1 MRKHFFSAFL
11 KTIATLCIV
20 TAIGCFAMALYSGNV
35 DNDYVNKAVDI
46 ADRAIGKLTGNT
58 AISGSGNTSVAEPVS
73 VESVSYD
80 RYAYQQ
86 LDSTTQGV
94 YDQIYDCIINFKD
107 KVSLTSYDEN
117 VLATAYEAMM
127 ADYGSL
133 FWMRDYKYNTYK
145 RGDSVVGLEF
155 EPKYTMTQAERD
167 DYQARIDEV
176 AAEWLSGISSDA
188 SDYDKALYV
197 FETLIDNVDYD
208 TESEQNQ
215 NIISVFINKSTVCQG
230 YADAA
235 WYLLDKLGIKST
247 IVTGNA
253 NNQAHAWNLVYLD
266 GAYYYM
272 DVTWGNSRY
281 LNLDN
286 STTKRV
292 NYAYLAMTTQELTR
306 THTLGMSI
314 EMPECVSTADNYF
327 VKNGLYFNSFDANA
341 IGSVLGDS
349 YNRGDESIS
358 IKLADA
364 ALYSQVSQY
373 FFDDQH
379 ISQYCRGLSTIYYL
393 MDESVYVISVQW

>member
-1 MRKHFFSAFL
+1 MRKHFFRAFL
-11 KTIATLCIV
+11 KTIAVLCIV
-20 TAIGCFAMALYSGNV
+20 TALGCFAMAYISGDV
-35 DNDYVNKAVDI
+35 DNDYVNKAMDI
-46 ADRAIGKLTGNT
+46 ADTAIGHLTGDST
-58 AISGSGNTSVAEPVS
+58 TSDSGKTSVAEPVT

-86 LDSTTQGV
+86 LDSTSQEV
-94 YDQIYDCIINFKD
+94 YDQIYDCIINYND
-107 KVSLTSYDEN
+107 KVSLVSFDEN

-133 FWMRDYKYNTYK
+133 FWVRDYKYNTYK
-145 RGDSVVGLEF
+145 RGDKVVGLEF
-155 EPKYTMTQAERD
+155 EPKYTMTEEKRD
-167 DYQARIDEV
+167 DYQSRINQV
-176 AAEWLSGISSDA
+176 ADEWLSGISSDA
-188 SDYDKALYV
+188 SDFDKALYV

-208 TESEQNQ
+208 TDSEQNQ

-247 IVTGNA
+247 IVTGTA
-253 NNQAHAWNLVYLD
+253 NNEAHAWNLVYLD

-292 NYAYLAMTTQELTR
+292 NYAYLAMTTAELTR
-306 THTLGMSI
+306 THSLGMSI
-314 EMPECVSTADNYF
+314 EMPQCVSTADNYF
-327 VKNGLYFNSFDANA
+327 VKKGLYFQSFDPNA
-341 IGSVLGDS
+341 IGSVFAES
-349 YNRGDESIS
+349 YKRGDEEIS

-364 ALYSQVSQY
+364 SLYSQVSQY

-379 ISQYCRGLSTIYYL
+379 ISQYCQGLSTIYYL
-393 MDESVYVISVQW
+393 MDENVYVITVQW